1 MNWIKGKLNINIVSD
16 KLIQLFGIPNLQM
29 CDLNLI
35 FLICRFYIYKTK
47 MMESIPTFTLF
58 KKDVNTHVS
67 LERYIA
73 IKNGNMK
80 AFENKWGNCLVLCEN
95 YT

>member
-1 MNWIKGKLNINIVSD
+1 
-16 KLIQLFGIPNLQM
+16 
-29 CDLNLI
+29 
-35 FLICRFYIYKTK
+35 

-80 AFENKWGNCLVLCEN
+80 AFENRWENCLVLCEN